1 LNSNTEDKIKERDL
15 KSFIKHDPMSHH
27 ELLKKLY
34 EHPKITGDENFDK
47 IMRLNTYE
55 YLEKLEDCYN

>member
-1 LNSNTEDKIKERDL
+1 
-15 KSFIKHDPMSHH
+15 MSQL

-47 IMRLNTYE
+47 IMKLNTRE